1 MQVKSFAIW
10 ANAEKKQVPALVQ
23 STIKWAND
31 NNLEVY
37 LADRLKSIDVGS
49 EVSYFSSQNPPEV
62 DFLLCF
68 GGDGT
73 LISGVRIFS
82 DPSVPVLGVH
92 LGGLGFLAQI
102 TPEVLIDKLES
113 VKNNEFKI
121 QDRLVLSA
129 KISGNED
136 SLPDVEDEEEV
147 EEEERPTGK
156 KGGLGGEHDDIDG
169 ARESVTEHNAHNNED
184 QFIDENAVIRTY
196 FNFNDRVD
204 ELDKVLYS
212 YKTVLKD
219 WKDWENLEL
228 DEDNY
233 RYKYETRARE
243 MYNEKS
249 ELVRDYIR
257 NKNKKIISHMARE
270 FEMRQTA
277 MRSLKARTG
286 KSGDLDMN
294 KLAKYQIVDDIFKQ
308 VTYLPDGKNHGVNVM
323 LDWSGSIC
331 NEVRDLL
338 EQSIILAEF
347 CRLVQIPYRVYL
359 FSDHITEDAGA
370 DDYSWRSS
378 SGRLIE
384 MLSNEQ
390 SGREHQQALKILSA
404 IYFNFWKESVNIW

>member
-10 ANAEKKQVPALVQ
+10 ANAEKEQVPALVQ

-136 SLPDVEDEEEV
+136 SYYAVNDFVVQNETSFRVTSLSLFIDNQHVSDYKSDGIIISTPTGSTAYSLSSGGPIVQPDVFSIVITPIAPHSLTSRPLVLPSNVEV
-147 EEEERPTGK
+147 EFRFSEESENNLK
-156 KGGLGGEHDDIDG
+156 LIVDG
-169 ARESVTEHNAHNNED
+169 QNIINFSKSSTVKLSQANHHLKFITFED
-184 QFIDENAVIRTY
+184 Y
-196 FNFNDRVD
+196 
-204 ELDKVLYS
+204 
-212 YKTVLKD
+212 
-219 WKDWENLEL
+219 
-228 DEDNY
+228 NY
-233 RYKYETRARE
+233 YET
-243 MYNEKS
+243 
-249 ELVRDYIR
+249 L
-257 NKNKKIISHMARE
+257 KNKMIW
-270 FEMRQTA
+270 
-277 MRSLKARTG
+277 G
-286 KSGDLDMN
+286 KR
-294 KLAKYQIVDDIFKQ
+294 
-308 VTYLPDGKNHGVNVM
+308 
-323 LDWSGSIC
+323 GS
-331 NEVRDLL
+331 
-338 EQSIILAEF
+338 
-347 CRLVQIPYRVYL
+347 
-359 FSDHITEDAGA
+359 
-370 DDYSWRSS
+370 
-378 SGRLIE
+378 
-384 MLSNEQ
+384 
-390 SGREHQQALKILSA
+390 
-404 IYFNFWKESVNIW
+404 